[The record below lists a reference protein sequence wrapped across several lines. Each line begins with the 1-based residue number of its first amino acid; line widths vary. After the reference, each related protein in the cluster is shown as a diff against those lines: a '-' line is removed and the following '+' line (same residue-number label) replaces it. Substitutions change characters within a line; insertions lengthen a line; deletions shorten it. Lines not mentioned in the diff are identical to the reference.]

1 MSPADTSA
9 RSSDAIEVRD
19 LRFAYARET
28 VLRLDRFRLGRSAN
42 TAVIGP
48 SGCGKSTFV
57 HLLAG
62 LLSPDAGSV
71 RVLGQDLAALAEA
84 ERDRFRGRYIGFVF
98 QRLHLLPA
106 LSVRENL
113 ALARRLAR
121 RQRGPGRIDTLLER
135 LGLAPLAGRKPRA
148 LSHGQA
154 QRAAIA
160 RALVHEPE
168 LVIADEPTSAL
179 DDGHAGEVV
188 ALLREVAADSGAAL
202 LIVTHDHR
210 VRGRLDGE
218 FALDSAP

>member
-1 MSPADTSA
+1 MSLADTSA

-42 TAVIGP
+42 TAVIGH

-121 RQRGPGRIDTLLER
+121 RQREPGRIDTLLER
-135 LGLAPLAGRKPRA
+135 LGLARLAGRKPRA

-179 DDGHAGEVV
+179 DDGHAREVV
-188 ALLREVAADSGAAL
+188 ALIREVAADSGAAL

-210 VRGRLDGE
+210 VRGQLDGE
-218 FALDSAP
+218 FALDKAP

>member
-1 MSPADTSA
+1 MSPADTTANSNE
-9 RSSDAIEVRD
+9 AIEVRD
-19 LRFAYARET
+19 LHFAYARQT
-28 VLRLDRFRLGRSAN
+28 VLRLDRFRLGRSEN

-84 ERDRFRGRYIGFVF
+84 ERDRFRGRHIGFVF

-106 LSVRENL
+106 LTVRENL
-113 ALARRLAR
+113 ALAQRLAR
-121 RQRGPGRIDTLLER
+121 RERGRRRIDTLLER
-135 LGLAPLAGRKPRA
+135 LGLAPMAGRKPRA

-179 DDGHAGEVV
+179 DDGHARDVL
-188 ALLREVAADSGAAL
+188 ALIREVAAGSGAAL

-210 VRGRLDGE
+210 VRGQLDGE
-218 FALDSAP
+218 FALGRSP

>member
-1 MSPADTSA
+1 M
-9 RSSDAIEVRD
+9 RD
-19 LRFAYARET
+19 LHFAYARQT
-28 VLRLDRFRLGRSAN
+28 VLRLDRFRLGRSEN

-62 LLSPDAGSV
+62 LLSPDAGTV

-84 ERDRFRGRYIGFVF
+84 ERDRFRGRHIGFVF

-106 LSVRENL
+106 LTVRENL
-113 ALARRLAR
+113 ALAQRLAR
-121 RQRGPGRIDTLLER
+121 RKRGWRRIDTLLER
-135 LGLAPLAGRKPRA
+135 LGLAPMAGRKPRA

-179 DDGHAGEVV
+179 DDGHAHDVL
-188 ALLREVAADSGAAL
+188 ALIREVAAGASAAL

-210 VRGRLDGE
+210 VRGHLDGE
-218 FALDSAP
+218 FALDRSP

>member
-1 MSPADTSA
+1 MSPTNTSA

-121 RQRGPGRIDTLLER
+121 RQREPGRIDTLLER

-179 DDGHAGEVV
+179 DDSHAGEVV

-210 VRGRLDGE
+210 VRGQLDGE
-218 FALDSAP
+218 FALDRAP

>member
-9 RSSDAIEVRD
+9 NSSDAIEVRD

-71 RVLGQDLAALAEA
+71 RVLGQELAALAEA
-84 ERDRFRGRYIGFVF
+84 ERDRFRGRHIGFVF

-121 RQRGPGRIDTLLER
+121 QRGPGRIDTLLER
-135 LGLAPLAGRKPRA
+135 LGLAPLAGRKPQA

-188 ALLREVAADSGAAL
+188 ALIREVAADSGAAL

-218 FALDSAP
+218 FALDRAP

>member
-84 ERDRFRGRYIGFVF
+84 ERDRFRGRHIGFVF

-121 RQRGPGRIDTLLER
+121 QRGPGRIDTLLER
-135 LGLAPLAGRKPRA
+135 LGLAPLAGRKPQA

-188 ALLREVAADSGAAL
+188 ALIREVAADSGAAL

-218 FALDSAP
+218 FALDRAP

>member
-9 RSSDAIEVRD
+9 KSSDAIEVRD

-84 ERDRFRGRYIGFVF
+84 ERDRFRGRHIGFVF

-121 RQRGPGRIDTLLER
+121 QRGPGRIDTLLER
-135 LGLAPLAGRKPRA
+135 LGLAPLAGRKPQA

-188 ALLREVAADSGAAL
+188 ALIREVAADSGAAL

-218 FALDSAP
+218 FALDRAP

>member
-1 MSPADTSA
+1 MSPADTTANSNE
-9 RSSDAIEVRD
+9 AIEVRD
-19 LRFAYARET
+19 LHFAYARQT
-28 VLRLDRFRLGRSAN
+28 VLRLDRFHLGRSEN

-62 LLSPDAGSV
+62 LLSPDGGTV
-71 RVLGQDLAALAEA
+71 RVLGQDLAALGEA
-84 ERDRFRGRYIGFVF
+84 ERDRFRGRHIGFVF

-106 LSVRENL
+106 LTVRENL
-113 ALARRLAR
+113 ALARRLACR
-121 RQRGPGRIDTLLER
+121 ERGPRRIDALLER
-135 LGLAPLAGRKPRA
+135 LGLAPMAGRKPRA

-179 DDGHAGEVV
+179 DDGHAHDVL
-188 ALLREVAADSGAAL
+188 ALIREVAAGSGAAL
-202 LIVTHDHR
+202 LIVTHDQR
-210 VRGRLDGE
+210 VRGQLDGE
-218 FALDSAP
+218 FALDRSP

>member
-9 RSSDAIEVRD
+9 KSSDAIEVRD

-121 RQRGPGRIDTLLER
+121 QRGPGRIDTLLER

-179 DDGHAGEVV
+179 DDGHAREVV
-188 ALLREVAADSGAAL
+188 ALIREVVADSGAAL

-210 VRGRLDGE
+210 VRGQLDGE
-218 FALDSAP
+218 FALDRAP

>member
-28 VLRLDRFRLGRSAN
+28 VLRLDRFRLGRSVN

-121 RQRGPGRIDTLLER
+121 QRGPGRIDTLLER

-179 DDGHAGEVV
+179 DDGHAREVV
-188 ALLREVAADSGAAL
+188 ALIREVVADSGAAL

-210 VRGRLDGE
+210 VRGQLDGE
-218 FALDSAP
+218 FALDRAP

>member
-1 MSPADTSA
+1 M
-9 RSSDAIEVRD
+9 RD
-19 LRFAYARET
+19 LHFAYARQT
-28 VLRLDRFRLGRSAN
+28 VLRLDRFRLGRSEN

-62 LLSPDAGSV
+62 LLSPDAGTV
-71 RVLGQDLAALAEA
+71 RVLGQDLAALGEA
-84 ERDRFRGRYIGFVF
+84 ERDRFRGRHIGFVF

-106 LSVRENL
+106 LTVRENL
-113 ALARRLAR
+113 ALAQRLAR
-121 RQRGPGRIDTLLER
+121 RERGPRRIDALLER
-135 LGLAPLAGRKPRA
+135 LGLASMAGRKPRA

-179 DDGHAGEVV
+179 DDGHAHDVL
-188 ALLREVAADSGAAL
+188 ALIREVTAGASAAL

-210 VRGRLDGE
+210 VRGHLDGE
-218 FALDSAP
+218 FALDRSP